1 MTARSRAIADLMS
14 GQDAIIVRVSDSEP
28 AMLRYLTEQGIG
40 IGDRVHLLSRQ
51 PFDGPCEVN
60 IGDRRHNLGV
70 TLARAI
76 HVEHI

>member
-1 MTARSRAIADLMS
+1 
-14 GQDAIIVRVSDSEP
+14 
-28 AMLRYLTEQGIG
+28 LTEQEIG